1 MLELVLANLKTRPFR
16 TLISIVGV
24 ALGVI
29 LILLF
34 TGLARGMS
42 ENMAKR
48 AANWKAEIVFTRP
61 GAMELTSSNASVS
74 TTYAER
80 LLEIEG
86 VQSTVP
92 VIRYITPDTSG
103 RWGLRQLDG
112 VEWQPFAQMN
122 DIEIV
127 TGRAP
132 NAGET
137 SKASGAKT
145 TASNEIAT
153 KNPSANVNGTKPIEN
168 DLPQTVGEVII
179 DERQMTDDRLKVGD
193 TMELFGGK
201 PYQIVGVF
209 APPSGARI
217 KMSLAA
223 MQDALEAPNKC
234 TYILVKIKDGADVN
248 AVAARINEILPGN
261 KINLTQDLIID
272 AQDRIP
278 ALKTFL
284 RVLVGLGAFVSTIF
298 VLLSMYT
305 TITERRKEIGILKSL
320 GASKSFIISVIE
332 GEAFFIGVLGITLGF
347 AAAFLAS
354 AIIQSS
360 FDIQF
365 EFTASWAVTAALIAI
380 AGSLVGALYP
390 AWRASGI
397 DPVEVMMNE

>member
-42 ENMAKR
+42 DSMAKR

-61 GAMELTSSNASVS
+61 GAMDDITSSNAPVS
-74 TTYAER
+74 TTYAQR

-92 VIRYITPDTSG
+92 VIRYITPDSTG
-103 RWGLRQLDG
+103 RWGIRQLDG
-112 VEWQPFAQMN
+112 VDWLPFAEMN
-122 DIEIV
+122 EMKIV
-127 TGRAP
+127 SGRAA
-132 NAGET
+132 NA
-137 SKASGAKT
+137 SD
-145 TASNEIAT
+145 EII
-153 KNPSANVNGTKPIEN
+153 V
-168 DLPQTVGEVII
+168 
-179 DERQMTDDRLKVGD
+179 DERQLADDKLKIGD
-193 TMELFGGK
+193 PMELFGK
-201 PYQIVGVF
+201 PYKIVGVF

-223 MQDALEAPNKC
+223 MQDALQIQNKC
-234 TYILVKIKDGADVN
+234 TYILVKIKDGADAN
-248 AVAARINEILPGN
+248 QVAARINEALPGN

-284 RVLVGLGAFVSTIF
+284 RVLVALGAFVSTIF

-320 GASKSFIISVIE
+320 GASNSFIIKVIE
-332 GEAFFIGVLGITLGF
+332 GEAFFIGILGIVSGF
-347 AAAFLAS
+347 ITAFLAS
-354 AIIQSS
+354 TIIQAS

-365 EFTASWAVTAALIAI
+365 EFSASWAITAALIAI
-380 AGSLVGALYP
+380 AGSLFGALYP
-390 AWRASGI
+390 AWRASAI
-397 DPVEVMMNE
+397 DPVEVMVNE

>member
-74 TTYAER
+74 TTYAQR

-92 VIRYITPDTSG
+92 VIRYITPDTTG

-112 VEWQPFAQMN
+112 VDWQPFAEMN
-122 DIEIV
+122 DIQIV
-127 TGRAP
+127 AGRAP
-132 NAGET
+132 TAGD
-137 SKASGAKT
+137 
-145 TASNEIAT
+145 EI
-153 KNPSANVNGTKPIEN
+153 
-168 DLPQTVGEVII
+168 II
-179 DERQMTDDRLKVGD
+179 DERQMADDKLKVGD
-193 TMELFGGK
+193 TMEIFGGK

-223 MQDALEAPNKC
+223 MQDVLEAPNKC
-234 TYILVKIKDGADVN
+234 TYILVKLKDGAN
-248 AVAARINEILPGN
+248 AAEVAARINQTLPGN

-320 GASKSFIISVIE
+320 GASKPFIISVIE
-332 GEAFFIGVLGITLGF
+332 GEAFFIGILGITLGF
-347 AAAFLAS
+347 ATAFLAS
-354 AIIQSS
+354 AIIQLS

-365 EFTASWAVTAALIAI
+365 EFTASWALTAALIAI
-380 AGSLVGALYP
+380 VGSLVGALYP
-390 AWRASGI
+390 AWRASAI